1 MTSSD
6 DQILFST
13 FCGTL
18 LDQML
23 EQIVQNMITRL
34 MFDEKVMRNNYGT
47 IDAPKFHEVQPT
59 KNKTNNNERTGDKSN
74 KPINLENSDSDESD
88 AETNNQTNN
97 VQTSSEPD
105 IGRFSLHINGKDV
118 YANALTDN
126 KKFLGDRASSI
137 VIGTAQDMYFSCS
150 NCGRKIAGSRFGAHI
165 DKCLGGRSRK

>member
-1 MTSSD
+1 MTSPD
-6 DQILFST
+6 DPILLST

-23 EQIVQNMITRL
+23 EQIVQNIITRL

-47 IDAPKFHEVQPT
+47 IDAPKFHESQPIN
-59 KNKTNNNERTGDKSN
+59 NKADNSGRAGDKSK
-74 KPINLENSDSDESD
+74 KPVSLDNSDSDDSD
-88 AETNNQTNN
+88 VEINTPAVKNN
-97 VQTSSEPD
+97 SPCDPD
-105 IGRFSLHINGKDV
+105 IGRFSMHINGKDV
-118 YANALTDN
+118 YANALADN

-137 VIGTAQDMYFSCS
+137 VIGTAQDMYFNCS